1 LTSILTKFWHPK
13 KGHFFLIDIHQ
24 GKFNR
29 IGIAWGDLAEET
41 QRLLQG
47 FLLLLHEH
55 PTVIFTKHVAGE
67 NTNRQEVDS
76 QISKSVKWWNLNS
89 SPETKPH
96 LVRICILKIIKL
108 SDRRNWLLAH
118 CPIANIP
125 QHLKVGQLCC
135 YTLCLNDYLHSDRT
149 TIVYVSGCPNPFP
162 LPVTSFSNME
172 KL

>member
-1 LTSILTKFWHPK
+1 M
-13 KGHFFLIDIHQ
+13 
-24 GKFNR
+24 

-41 QRLLQG
+41 RCLLQG

-55 PTVIFTKHVAGE
+55 LTVIFTKHVAGE

-96 LVRICILKIIKL
+96 LIRICNSKIIKL

-125 QHLKVGQLCC
+125 QNLKVGQLCC
-135 YTLCLNDYLHSDRT
+135 YTL
-149 TIVYVSGCPNPFP
+149 
-162 LPVTSFSNME
+162 
-172 KL
+172 